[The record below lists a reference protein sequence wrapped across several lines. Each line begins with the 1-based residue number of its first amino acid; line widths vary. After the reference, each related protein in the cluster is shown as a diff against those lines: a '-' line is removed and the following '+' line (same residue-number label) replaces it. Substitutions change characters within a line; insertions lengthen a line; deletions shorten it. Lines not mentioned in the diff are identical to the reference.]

1 MRLWGIIAG
10 LSAAAIWGGMY
21 VVSKVVLN
29 VVPPF
34 VLLSLRLV
42 LGAAVLAL
50 VIARTGGLTVTRRQA
65 RDIAAVGLLGFGI
78 SVGLQFVG
86 TSLST
91 AANASLVTSASP
103 AFMVLFGGL
112 LLHEQI
118 TPRRLAALA
127 VASLGVVAVIDPR
140 LARFD
145 PSMFRGNLA
154 LLGAAVTWALYSV
167 LVRRVSTAAGTAQ
180 VSLIAFLGG
189 LVVSLPLAGA
199 EAATTTVGPFTW
211 GVVAGVLYLGVISTA
226 LAMYL
231 WNKSLAILEAGHV
244 SLLFFAQPVVG
255 AGLGAWLLDERLTA
269 GFWLGSAF
277 IAAGLILS
285 ALPARAPSRRAAAA
299 GEG

>member
-1 MRLWGIIAG
+1 
-10 LSAAAIWGGMY
+10 
-21 VVSKVVLN
+21 
-29 VVPPF
+29 
-34 VLLSLRLV
+34 
-42 LGAAVLAL
+42 
-50 VIARTGGLTVTRRQA
+50 
-65 RDIAAVGLLGFGI
+65 
-78 SVGLQFVG
+78 
-86 TSLST
+86 
-91 AANASLVTSASP
+91 
-103 AFMVLFGGL
+103 
-112 LLHEQI
+112 
-118 TPRRLAALA
+118 
-127 VASLGVVAVIDPR
+127 
-140 LARFD
+140 
-145 PSMFRGNLA
+145 
-154 LLGAAVTWALYSV
+154 
-167 LVRRVSTAAGTAQ
+167 
-180 VSLIAFLGG
+180 
-189 LVVSLPLAGA
+189 VVSLPLAGA